1 MKKNLFYVAAIA
13 LVFAG
18 CSQNDDLQKP
28 QQEVRKGTT
37 FIGGSSLEIG
47 ESPVSRT
54 SLDYDRTA
62 RTLKY
67 MWEPGDK
74 IWLNDGNNAES
85 SATSS
90 TENSSFV
97 FTSGTYTNATYD
109 VYYPGKNATAYN
121 TVTIATTQAQG
132 AANTTKHIG
141 EAGDCGTATA
151 TRQANGNYKF
161 SLAHKASYLCFLPRT
176 TNASGTNWVLTGIK
190 VKSDNNIAGNYTL
203 SSTGLSGTGSSDEIS
218 LSVPNFD
225 ITNSA
230 TNQSLNASYM
240 VIAPG
245 THSLTVEYTV
255 KNAVSNQTTTITKT
269 LAANK
274 NYAANTV
281 YPVTAMLFTD
291 YSSMQYYQWDA
302 QKDMWYGKTPIDF
315 ATGRYNPTDYP
326 SPSDAIRAIHG
337 TYTGNTY
344 NYDYFYTYPD
354 GTRIHNSSTAS
365 LFQAHS
371 TAANNPSIQEILW
384 IRDKGDAHWDD
395 NVVWTFRGKVY
406 KGGMWFK
413 KLSVIASENGT
424 TEAVM
429 KTTFPNIL
437 KADFQMHAG
446 DISEVALGTPTDTK
460 KYFFLPPLGGYE
472 CPTAHSGQAASVAA
486 NLYDGNDL
494 YQIKCLGIRGVYF
507 TSTANSEGPLVFSF
521 SKNDIRTGSYGTL
534 FGYSS
539 ITSDVN
545 VGAINMSSVTN
556 F

>member
-281 YPVTAMLFTD
+281 YPVTAMLFTIL
-291 YSSMQYYQWDA
+291 QC
-302 QKDMWYGKTPIDF
+302 
-315 ATGRYNPTDYP
+315 
-326 SPSDAIRAIHG
+326 
-337 TYTGNTY
+337 
-344 NYDYFYTYPD
+344 
-354 GTRIHNSSTAS
+354 
-365 LFQAHS
+365 
-371 TAANNPSIQEILW
+371 SIINGMHRKICGMVRRLLIL
-384 IRDKGDAHWDD
+384 
-395 NVVWTFRGKVY
+395 
-406 KGGMWFK
+406 
-413 KLSVIASENGT
+413 
-424 TEAVM
+424 
-429 KTTFPNIL
+429 
-437 KADFQMHAG
+437 
-446 DISEVALGTPTDTK
+446 
-460 KYFFLPPLGGYE
+460 
-472 CPTAHSGQAASVAA
+472 
-486 NLYDGNDL
+486 
-494 YQIKCLGIRGVYF
+494 
-507 TSTANSEGPLVFSF
+507 PLVDIIQPITQVPVMLLEPYMEHILEIPIIMTIFIPILMVREF
-521 SKNDIRTGSYGTL
+521 IILVQPHFFKHILLQQTTHLSKKFFGFEIKEMLIGTIML
-534 FGYSS
+534 CGRSAEKFIKEECGLK
-539 ITSDVN
+539 N
-545 VGAINMSSVTN
+545 
-556 F
+556 